1 MVKRIRK
8 SDNEIWTITVYGELN
23 GEMVEGP
30 ALKLE
35 NLNPNDLT
43 PHFENLAPYIV
54 IQWLYSMVNIRQSSV
69 EVISCKLQQLIC
81 GFTKFTKFTPV
92 DFENSGVSFLTVVE
106 LLCSKTLPCVTSS
119 ETALPVYP
127 SNIIVELKSQNGDIY
142 ELQAIWQD
150 IEQALKACDII
161 L

>member
-1 MVKRIRK
+1 
-8 SDNEIWTITVYGELN
+8 
-23 GEMVEGP
+23 
-30 ALKLE
+30 
-35 NLNPNDLT
+35 
-43 PHFENLAPYIV
+43 
-54 IQWLYSMVNIRQSSV
+54 MVNIRQSSV

-81 GFTKFTKFTPV
+81 GFTKFTPV

-142 ELQAIWQD
+142 ELQAIWPD

>member
-1 MVKRIRK
+1 MVMVKRIRK
-8 SDNEIWTITVYGELN
+8 SNNEIWTITVYGELN

-81 GFTKFTKFTPV
+81 GFTKFTPV

-106 LLCSKTLPCVTSS
+106 LLCSNVLPCVTSS

-142 ELQAIWQD
+142 ELQAIWSD
-150 IEQALKACDII
+150 IKQALKACDII